1 MPKARP
7 VASPKAL
14 DVDEDRPSG
23 KSTEA
28 RCRYCGNDERES
40 PQRSRKARTLR
51 ERARTFQVVVA
62 CSSCGAAFAALSRN

>member
-7 VASPKAL
+7 VTSPKAL
-14 DVDEDRPSG
+14 DVDENRPSG
-23 KSTEA
+23 HSTEE
-28 RCRYCGNDERES
+28 RCRYCGNDDRKS
-40 PQRSRKARTLR
+40 AHRSRKARTLR